1 MKRVERADGNFA
13 ALVVQRYLFIN
24 IVRLV
29 TPLHEDA
36 MALQPSSTQREN
48 ALSPPTLCA
57 TDDGG
62 LVVPLVMP
70 LTSAPRTA

>member
-1 MKRVERADGNFA
+1 
-13 ALVVQRYLFIN
+13 
-24 IVRLV
+24 
-29 TPLHEDA
+29 

-62 LVVPLVMP
+62 LVVPLAMP